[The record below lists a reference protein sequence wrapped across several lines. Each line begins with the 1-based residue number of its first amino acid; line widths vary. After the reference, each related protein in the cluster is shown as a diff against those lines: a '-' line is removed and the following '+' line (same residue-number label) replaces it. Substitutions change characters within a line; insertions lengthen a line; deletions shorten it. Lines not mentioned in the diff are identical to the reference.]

1 MSAYITKVFRMPS
14 KLPALAPAIRR
25 SGFDGFLRS
34 HDAFSCS
41 NRHCDRYSN
50 HAQQVAGR
58 HGDLKLVID
67 TPQSA
72 KHSLSNPTHGLAPTE
87 VLLDAFAHDLTK
99 LVTGMARRA
108 AIDRTAAATGV
119 IAGNVR
125 GDFALAA
132 SIDKVARVVSLVR
145 RNRAPPGWRQGIKHR
160 QRSAPLAKTIRVSH
174 YRTDDQAVA
183 ILHQHVPLI

>member
-67 TPQSA
+67 TPKSA
-72 KHSLSNPTHGLAPTE
+72 KQSLSIPPNGLAPTE
-87 VLLDAFAHDLTK
+87 ELLDAFATYLTK
-99 LVTGMARRA
+99 LLTAMRRRA
-108 AIDRTAAATGV
+108 PH
-119 IAGNVR
+119 
-125 GDFALAA
+125 
-132 SIDKVARVVSLVR
+132 
-145 RNRAPPGWRQGIKHR
+145 NRP
-160 QRSAPLAKTIRVSH
+160 
-174 YRTDDQAVA
+174 
-183 ILHQHVPLI
+183 